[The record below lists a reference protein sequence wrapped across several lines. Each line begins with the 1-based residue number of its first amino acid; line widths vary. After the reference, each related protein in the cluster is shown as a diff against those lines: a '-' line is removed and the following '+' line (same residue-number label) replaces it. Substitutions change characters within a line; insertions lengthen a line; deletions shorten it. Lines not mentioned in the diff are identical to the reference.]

1 MQANIQ
7 TQLRLP
13 NEVNSNSIGVVE
25 IAEDAAP
32 ASTIAGP
39 NWTRTKLD
47 FFMTIIWGYLL
58 VHLVVGTKFTYVY
71 PCKSI

>member
-1 MQANIQ
+1 MKYTHDIM
-7 TQLRLP
+7 TP
-13 NEVNSNSIGVVE
+13 T
-25 IAEDAAP
+25 P
-32 ASTIAGP
+32 ASLSINEPPEMPPFESEPVAGP

-47 FFMTIIWGYLL
+47 FFITIIWGYLL